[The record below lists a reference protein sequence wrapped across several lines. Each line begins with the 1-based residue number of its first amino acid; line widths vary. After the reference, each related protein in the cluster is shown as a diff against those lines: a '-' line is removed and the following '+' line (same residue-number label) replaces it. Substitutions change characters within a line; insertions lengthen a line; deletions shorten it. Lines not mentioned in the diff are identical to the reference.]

1 MLTGILVRLVGYQRY
16 KSRGDRFYLAG
27 DYRRALI
34 AYRSARSL
42 LSVTDVRL
50 AAVEPLLRE
59 CAERTG
65 LADRRSFFSS
75 DLASDAEGA
84 SFQPGI
90 SDLFELA
97 IAGKPEERAAL
108 YRGLGAEF
116 EAGYVALVRGEGVEA
131 VRRLQAAAR
140 GRPPAFIVELE
151 LGRAESL
158 VADFESAAR
167 SLEKA
172 VRLSPADPEA
182 LNLLAA
188 VRLERGEFQEALDT
202 LAPLDPLLL
211 NGRAGAEILFV
222 SARALA
228 ALGQPQ
234 AALGRLKEAVGK
246 ASGFHE
252 AYFEGGQLLLAAGDV
267 QGAFSAFRAACSIEP
282 GEVSYNRC
290 LARLVLGHGGHD
302 GPLGLEVREGLAA
315 CDRLMVTDEENR
327 WQYLGW
333 IAELYLRKG
342 WRREARDPL
351 EKALELIPAE
361 KSEERRGIER
371 RLAELSEPTR

>member
-1 MLTGILVRLVGYQRY
+1 MLAGILARLVGYERY
-16 KSRGDRFYLAG
+16 KGRGDRFYLAG
-27 DYRRALI
+27 DYGRALG

-42 LSVTDVRL
+42 LSETDGRL

-65 LADRRSFFSS
+65 LADRRSFYSA
-75 DLASDAEGA
+75 DPASGAEREP
-84 SFQPGI
+84 FHPGI

-97 IAGKPEERAAL
+97 IAGKAEERAAL

-116 EAGYVALVRGEGVEA
+116 EAGYVALVRGEGAEA
-131 VRRLQAAAR
+131 VRQLQAAAR
-140 GRPPAFIVELE
+140 GRPPAFVVELE
-151 LGRAESL
+151 LGRAASL
-158 VADFESAAR
+158 VADFEAAAR

-172 VRLSPADPEA
+172 VRFSPADPEA

-188 VRLERGEFQEALDT
+188 VRFERGEFQEALDT

-228 ALGQPQ
+228 ALGQRQ
-234 AALGRLKEAVGK
+234 SALERLKEAVGK
-246 ASGFHE
+246 VSGFHE
-252 AYFEGGQLLLAAGDV
+252 AYFEGGRLLLSAGDV
-267 QGAFSAFRAACSIEP
+267 QGAFSAFRAACAIEP
-282 GEVSYNRC
+282 GEVPYNRT
-290 LARLVLGHGGHD
+290 LARLVLDHQE
-302 GPLGLEVREGLAA
+302 LEPAEGLAA
-315 CDRLMVTDEENR
+315 CDRLMVTDDENR

-361 KSEERRGIER
+361 KSEERRRIER
-371 RLAELSEPTR
+371 RLAELSGQPG